1 MEFANVWQKN
11 GYISQV
17 RMAEESD
24 LRAITRLLRR
34 APFMH
39 IHADWRL
46 PAEWLGLPGFV
57 VLPERDYEGGNGLY
71 PTNNFFL
78 SPTGLLGCLAATAD
92 PSPTAWVRVAA
103 VSESRDMLAA
113 MLARVVDNLRETAVT
128 ELCWLA
134 TRSWPNAW
142 LPDLGFF
149 QANTIETY
157 LKDDSW
163 LPEGTAVPHLNIRPA
178 ELTDMAVL
186 EKMEMA
192 AFEPMWRYS
201 AETFALASRQALC
214 FDVAEINGQIVAFQ
228 LSTRTDSGA
237 HLVRL
242 TVDPQVHRQGIGSA
256 VLAHAVQTYHRHGLR
271 QVSLN
276 TQLDNISSQ
285 VLYRKFGFHATGQCF
300 PVWLLPL

>member
-17 RMAEESD
+17 RMAEKGDSS
-24 LRAITRLLRR
+24 AITRLLRR
-34 APFMH
+34 VPYMH

-46 PAEWLGLPGFV
+46 PADWLGTPGFV
-57 VLPERDYEGGNGLY
+57 VLPERDYEGENGRF
-71 PTNNFFL
+71 PANKFL
-78 SPTGLLGCLAATAD
+78 LPQTGLLGCLAATAD
-92 PSPTAWVRVAA
+92 PSPAAWVRVAA
-103 VSESRDMLAA
+103 VGESRDMLAA
-113 MLARVVDNLRETAVT
+113 MVAQVAAYLQETAVT

-134 TRSWPNAW
+134 TRAWPDTW

-149 QANTIETY
+149 QVNFIETY
-157 LKDDSW
+157 LKDDGW
-163 LPEGTAVPHLNIRPA
+163 LPEGTAVPDLIIRPA

-186 EKMEMA
+186 EKIETA
-192 AFEPMWRYS
+192 AFEPMWRHS

-214 FDVAEINGQIVAFQ
+214 FDVAEMDGEIVAFQ

-242 TVDPQVHRQGIGSA
+242 TVDPRVQRQGIGSA
-256 VLAHAVQTYHRHGLR
+256 ILAHAIQTYHRHGLR

-285 VLYRKFGFHATGQCF
+285 FLYRKFGFHASGQRF

>member
-11 GYISQV
+11 AYISQV
-17 RMAEESD
+17 RVAEKGDSG
-24 LRAITRLLRR
+24 AITRLLRR
-34 APFMH
+34 VPFMH

-46 PAEWLGLPGFV
+46 PAEWLGSPGFV
-57 VLPERDYEGGNGLY
+57 VLPERDYEGSNGRS
-71 PTNNFFL
+71 PTNNFL
-78 SPTGLLGCLAATAD
+78 LPQSGLLGCLAATAD
-92 PSPTAWVRVAA
+92 PPPTAWVRVAA
-103 VSESRDMLAA
+103 VGDSRDMLAA
-113 MLARVVDNLRETAVT
+113 MVARVAANLKETAVT

-134 TRSWPNAW
+134 TRAWPDTW
-142 LPDLGFF
+142 LPELGFF
-149 QANTIETY
+149 QANAIETY
-157 LKDDSW
+157 WKDDGW

-178 ELTDMAVL
+178 ELTDMAAL
-186 EKMEMA
+186 EKMETA

-201 AETFALASRQALC
+201 AETLALASRQALC

-228 LSTRTDSGA
+228 LSSRTDSGA

-242 TVDPQVHRQGIGSA
+242 TVDPQVQRQGIGSA
-256 VLAHAVQTYHRHGLR
+256 MLTHAVQTYHRHGLR

-285 VLYRKFGFHATGQCF
+285 VLYRKFGFHATGQRF

>member
-11 GYISQV
+11 AYISQV
-17 RMAEESD
+17 RMAEKGDS
-24 LRAITRLLRR
+24 RAITRLLRR
-34 APFMH
+34 VPFMH

-46 PAEWLGLPGFV
+46 PAEWLGSPGFV
-57 VLPERDYEGGNGLY
+57 VLPERDYDGGDGRYSANK
-71 PTNNFFL
+71 FL
-78 SPTGLLGCLAATAD
+78 PPQTGLLGCLAVTAD
-92 PSPTAWVRVAA
+92 PPPAAWVRVAA
-103 VSESRDMLAA
+103 VSESREMLAA

-157 LKDDSW
+157 LKDDVW
-163 LPEGTAVPHLNIRPA
+163 LPEETAVSSLAIRPA
-178 ELTDMAVL
+178 VINDMAVL
-186 EKMEMA
+186 EKIETA
-192 AFEPMWRYS
+192 AFEPMWRHS

-214 FDVAEINGQIVAFQ
+214 FDVAEIEGKIVGFQ
-228 LSTRTDSGA
+228 LSSRTDVGA

-242 TVDPQVHRQGIGSA
+242 TVDPQVQRQGIGSA
-256 VLAHAVQTYHRHGLR
+256 LLAHAFQTYHRRGLR

-285 VLYRKFGFHATGQCF
+285 ILYRKFGFHPTGQRF
-300 PVWLLPL
+300 PVWSLDF